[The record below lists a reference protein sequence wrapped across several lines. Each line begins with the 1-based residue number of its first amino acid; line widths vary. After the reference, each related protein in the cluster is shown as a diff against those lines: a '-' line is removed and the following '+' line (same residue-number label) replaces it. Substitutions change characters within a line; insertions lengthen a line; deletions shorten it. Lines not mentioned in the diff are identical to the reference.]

1 MTNISYVTSRV
12 PEEPVEL
19 CTRDDDNKL
28 GANLSYIYYFMFVFS
43 VITNLLVLVI
53 IYRFER
59 LTTVINIL
67 LLNLVASSLILMS
80 SLPFQAVY
88 MQKSEWIFGSA
99 MCKIVFS
106 VYYLGFYSSVFFLT
120 LLTIDRYV
128 SVVFSL
134 TSTNVRNQ
142 RYAVISSAVVWVISG
157 LACIRPMIL
166 HGTYRHWG
174 TEYCEEFAH
183 IDGMNVEKLKK
194 SGFYIQLCV
203 FLILPLA
210 IIIFCYARIVI
221 TVKKSRLASKFHAV
235 RVIFM
240 IVVLFFIC
248 WIPFNIVELLHYEF
262 ESLLS
267 CEAKKKLGSALHV
280 TRNKAYIYFCISP
293 MFYTFMERK
302 FQEHFKQLLVKCFP
316 GLKKPI
322 LVNKDNTTAIPTVGT
337 EYSDGK
343 QSESFLNTPENAL
356 KTLVSTEST
365 EGVNT
370 GGRLSC

>member
-1 MTNISYVTSRV
+1 MTPTNSSSGSTDEQI
-12 PEEPVEL
+12 EP

-43 VITNLLVLVI
+43 FITNLLVLVI
-53 IYRFER
+53 IHRFEK
-59 LTTVINIL
+59 LYTVINIL

-106 VYYLGFYSSVFFLT
+106 IYYLGFYSSVFFLT
-120 LLTIDRYV
+120 LLTFDRYLV
-128 SVVFSL
+128 FVHFMPVVH
-134 TSTNVRNQ
+134 VRSRRN
-142 RYAVISSAVVWVISG
+142 AIISSAVVWVISG

-174 TEYCEEFAH
+174 TEYCEEFAR
-183 IDGMNVEKLKK
+183 IDGMNVKKLKK

-210 IIIFCYARIVI
+210 IVIFCYTRIVI
-221 TVKKSRLASKFHAV
+221 TVKKSRSASKFHAV

-248 WIPFNIVELLHYEF
+248 WIPFNIVELLHYEY
-262 ESLLS
+262 ESVWS
-267 CEAKKKLGSALHV
+267 CAAKKKLGSALHV
-280 TRNKAYIYFCISP
+280 TRNMAYIYFCISP
-293 MFYTFMERK
+293 MFYTFVGKK
-302 FQEHFKQLLVKCFP
+302 FQNHFKQLLVKCFP
-316 GLKKPI
+316 RLQDHISFNTDIKTTHTSRTELSLKK
-322 LVNKDNTTAIPTVGT
+322 
-337 EYSDGK
+337 
-343 QSESFLNTPENAL
+343 
-356 KTLVSTEST
+356 
-365 EGVNT
+365 
-370 GGRLSC
+370 